1 MVFDDNEQTMFENS
15 PLRATDT
22 STSVYEHFKNHRRS
36 SLINAN
42 KSVDYNHDNKPLNIA
57 QANLVSTIIPVQ
69 KEESM
74 EEFLQN
80 RVHLEE
86 SKNVKLSEMVE
97 ELKMQLVESQRQI
110 QDLQDKLMNK

>member
-15 PLRATDT
+15 PLRVTDT
-22 STSVYEHFKNHRRS
+22 STSVYEHLNNRRRS

-42 KSVDYNHDNKPLNIA
+42 KSVDYNDYNKPLNIA
-57 QANLVSTIIPVQ
+57 QANLVNTIIPVL

-74 EEFLQN
+74 EEFLKN
-80 RVHLEE
+80 RVQLEE

-110 QDLQDKLMNK
+110 QDLQCKLMNK

>member
-15 PLRATDT
+15 PLRVTDT
-22 STSVYEHFKNHRRS
+22 SISVYEHLKNRRQS
-36 SLINAN
+36 SLLNAN
-42 KSVDYNHDNKPLNIA
+42 KSVDYNDYSKPLNIA

-86 SKNVKLSEMVE
+86 AKNIELSEMVE
-97 ELKMQLVESQRQI
+97 ELKIQLLESQKQI
-110 QDLQDKLMNK
+110 QDLQCKLMNK